1 MKSVAASWL
10 SSAID
15 DFEGTLSMDLR
26 QIKQPLKLFI
36 SALPKAVKLSQVIV
50 FGSRGDG
57 TALKDSDIDVI
68 VVSDYFLDISE
79 DNRLDVLYKASRF
92 ISPEIHPWGV
102 TPEEL
107 SKADKQST
115 LGAARES
122 GKQFV

>member
-36 SALPKAVKLSQVIV
+36 SALPKAVKLSQ
-50 FGSRGDG
+50 
-57 TALKDSDIDVI
+57 VI